1 MRSSKILMNVSI
13 FFLIAILSP
22 DFSESAIDTQ
32 GYDFGNVEMGSTQT
46 NLVNISNL
54 DSVPVVLTWITIDK
68 DGCSDISVVTLP
80 ESMTISPNGSVNV
93 EIGYSP
99 SFVGECSA
107 SLRIFT
113 GSPLPSNQV
122 IFTGTGVEQE
132 PMETEPNN
140 ISQIL
145 LEKHQEII
153 NYTNEDAT
161 YKSFKSQE
169 QDKLSEN
176 RMNTFK
182 KMLAVTYHLIE
193 NGHFGAAQNKLR
205 AIYKKVDGKPKS
217 NDFVSSD
224 KATHLALMLHDLID
238 SFGFED

>member
-1 MRSSKILMNVSI
+1 MNVLI
-13 FFLIAILSP
+13 IFLIAILSP
-22 DFSESAIDTQ
+22 NFSESAIDTQ
-32 GYDFGNVEMGSTQT
+32 GYDFGNVEVGSTQT
-46 NLVNISNL
+46 NLMNISNL
-54 DSVPVVLTWITIDK
+54 DNMPVDLTWITIDK

-80 ESMTISPNGSVNV
+80 ESMTISPNGSINV

-99 SFVGECSA
+99 SFVGECSVI
-107 SLRIFT
+107 LRIFT

-132 PMETEPNN
+132 PKEAEPNN

-145 LEKHQEII
+145 LEKLQEII
-153 NYTNEDAT
+153 DYTNESTA
-161 YKSFKSQE
+161 YKAFKSHE

-182 KMLAVTYHLIE
+182 KELALTYHLIE

-217 NDFVSSD
+217 NDFVSSE
-224 KATHLALMLHDLID
+224 KAAHLALLINELID
-238 SFGFED
+238 SFDFDYE